1 MGRRDTTSAAKGS
14 KFSTSSFDPQNG
26 AGSAISSA
34 EYDATRQV
42 PLHAELC

>member
-1 MGRRDTTSAAKGS
+1 MGRRDTTSAAKES

-26 AGSAISSA
+26 AGAISSA